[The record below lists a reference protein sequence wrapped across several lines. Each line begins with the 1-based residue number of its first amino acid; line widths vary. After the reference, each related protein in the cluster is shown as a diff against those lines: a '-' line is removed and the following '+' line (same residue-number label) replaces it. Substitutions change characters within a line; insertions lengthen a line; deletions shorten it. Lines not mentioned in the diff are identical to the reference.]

1 MLFYPLPCAYQVGA
15 EIPVSQLRKQKLRE
29 AEQLA
34 EGHTALPWQSWSPEV
49 RFRAFTLQSASCA
62 VATGVLG
69 LDTPPKWCLTGKPL
83 GLRGGGASPSP
94 IMKLSCFS
102 NSGPSLVL
110 QKGDTGRRPCHE
122 PAQGPSSKPLS
133 YSEP

>member
-69 LDTPPKWCLTGKPL
+69 LDTPPKRCLTGKPL